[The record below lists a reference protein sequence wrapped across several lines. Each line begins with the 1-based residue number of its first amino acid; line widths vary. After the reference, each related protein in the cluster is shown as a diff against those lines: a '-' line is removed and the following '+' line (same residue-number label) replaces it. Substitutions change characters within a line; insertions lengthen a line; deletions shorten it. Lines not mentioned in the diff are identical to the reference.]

1 MLYRKRDYKDTK
13 YNTTNAKKKNEN
25 NNKIGIIIRYSI
37 YLLIIL
43 LISIL
48 LGVLLFKQPTKEE
61 NTDNQ
66 IEHSIM
72 KAFLVILI
80 NSETENNEAEED
92 NNDSINPLPQITDGS
107 DSIENNETITNN
119 QIEILSYYLFLTE
132 DENVSFIVLPP
143 YTNLLSEILPDT
155 MQNNKIEKPLIE
167 AISKQFNNI
176 EILGYAF
183 IDGNILL
190 QSLYNDNRQYHF
202 PIYEKVNNKTHNE
215 IMNNPSYIYL
225 MRLPNIFNEKKVY
238 NYISFHSILIV
249 EILQKL
255 DSIRLNDYS
264 KTMII
269 DSYFP
274 NTKNEKYIVEMLQS
288 IEEKNISYI
297 KSPIELDSNDTIYI
311 ENDYNEYLKDAL
323 IFDNTYE
330 KEKIRLSIIN
340 GSEKPFDT
348 TTITKEIKKYDVDIV
363 NYKLGNILENTI
375 LINYQKDIDLSYRLS
390 NKMNNVPVFYSDFYP
405 NEDFEVILYLGK
417 DYYKYFDLK

>member
-1 MLYRKRDYKDTK
+1 
-13 YNTTNAKKKNEN
+13 
-25 NNKIGIIIRYSI
+25 
-37 YLLIIL
+37 
-43 LISIL
+43 
-48 LGVLLFKQPTKEE
+48 
-61 NTDNQ
+61 
-66 IEHSIM
+66 M